1 MNIEKKKRKWRE
13 RGGGEKKRG
22 GVRKIKRADTAR
34 GKRGYP
40 EKEKVGRL
48 GETSRMVLVWERG
61 EISVF
66 AAGTR
71 TLDSVL

>member
-1 MNIEKKKRKWRE
+1 MRVGKRD
-13 RGGGEKKRG
+13 GA
-22 GVRKIKRADTAR
+22 RKIKRADAAK

-40 EKEKVGRL
+40 EKEKVARRL
-48 GETSRMVLVWERG
+48 GETSRMVLVWGGG